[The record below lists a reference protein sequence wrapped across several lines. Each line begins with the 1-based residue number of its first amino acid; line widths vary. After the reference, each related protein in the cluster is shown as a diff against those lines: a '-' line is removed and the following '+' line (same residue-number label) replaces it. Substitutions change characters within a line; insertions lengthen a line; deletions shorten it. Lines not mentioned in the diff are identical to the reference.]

1 MSRLILECVHKS
13 RQFLYVRQTINQIE
27 GEQKDKLK
35 RCKLLG
41 RNVIMTFAY
50 IKHFEIGEGKKTGN
64 RNKLEIYFFIMKK
77 NVYGKYKEVADYL

>member
-1 MSRLILECVHKS
+1 M
-13 RQFLYVRQTINQIE
+13 RQTINQIE

-64 RNKLEIYFFIMKK
+64 RKMSWKFIFLLWKKMFTVNTKKLQIIY
-77 NVYGKYKEVADYL
+77 D